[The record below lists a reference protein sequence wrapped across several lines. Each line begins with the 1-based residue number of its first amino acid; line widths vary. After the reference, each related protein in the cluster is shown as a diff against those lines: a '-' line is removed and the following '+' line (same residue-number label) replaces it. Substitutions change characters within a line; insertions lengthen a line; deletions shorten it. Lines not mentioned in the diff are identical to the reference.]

1 MWAGDPEGLARA
13 RERAVH
19 WLSRAGRLARGR
31 HEMEE
36 AIELYTRAVGLS
48 DDPYEQALL
57 WRAIGEA
64 QALRYDGEGMRL
76 ALLRAAEGPLDYA
89 ERAETYAFLAFQ
101 SSIRSAMWSI
111 RLNMDRIKEW
121 AAKALE
127 LAAPGSEARA
137 RALLALANIELT
149 GAPGE
154 IIEEATRLA
163 DELDS
168 VELRS
173 FALGAKTQAAFDH
186 RRFQEAAA
194 FSEERLELMSEID
207 DPDHLC
213 EAYEA
218 GSPAA
223 AAVCRFDE
231 ARRLAE
237 LHGGLS
243 QRLSA
248 HHRVHSV
255 SLELELADAIGD
267 WVELAAQTDRTVA
280 AIEANLATPCVRNPR
295 DLLLCAVAHLCLGD
309 EPRASELER
318 DGLRIAGEGYETYL
332 SGVRLRIALER
343 GDRQSL
349 EWLVELPVERALV
362 WGPGIFAA
370 RMDALVALDRRDR
383 IESEAPALVQP
394 GTSVEPFAM
403 RALGV
408 ARGDDDLLA
417 RADGLFVTLGL
428 AWHRGQTERLLAGV

>member
-1 MWAGDPEGLARA
+1 
-13 RERAVH
+13 
-19 WLSRAGRLARGR
+19 
-31 HEMEE
+31 
-36 AIELYTRAVGLS
+36 
-48 DDPYEQALL
+48 
-57 WRAIGEA
+57 
-64 QALRYDGEGMRL
+64 
-76 ALLRAAEGPLDYA
+76 
-89 ERAETYAFLAFQ
+89 
-101 SSIRSAMWSI
+101 
-111 RLNMDRIKEW
+111 
-121 AAKALE
+121 
-127 LAAPGSEARA
+127 
-137 RALLALANIELT
+137 
-149 GAPGE
+149 
-154 IIEEATRLA
+154 
-163 DELDS
+163 
-168 VELRS
+168 
-173 FALGAKTQAAFDH
+173 
-186 RRFQEAAA
+186 
-194 FSEERLELMSEID
+194 MSEID

-267 WVELAAQTDRTVA
+267 WVELAAQTDRAVA

-295 DLLLCAVAHLCLGD
+295 DLLLCAARTPVPGR
-309 EPRASELER
+309 RAASAELER

-370 RMDALVALDRRDR
+370 RLDALVALDRRDR
-383 IESEAPALVQP
+383 IESEAPALVQA
-394 GTSVEPFAM
+394 GTSVEPFAL

-408 ARGDDDLLA
+408 ARGDDELLA
-417 RADGLFVTLGL
+417 RADELFAALGL
-428 AWHRGQTERLLAGV
+428 DVAPRRRPSACSPAYRRL